1 VPNFADVSV
10 AVLAGGLGTRL
21 RPVVADRPKV
31 LAPVAGRPFLY
42 RLLDRLCRYAVR
54 EVVLLAGHRADQI
67 RAALGDRYGEM
78 RLAYS
83 VEDRPLG
90 TAGAVRLALPLL
102 ASSPVLLLNGDSYTE
117 ADLDAFR
124 REHEVTDAA
133 ASLVL
138 CRVADPSRFG
148 SVAVDD
154 RGRVLR
160 FVEKQAPA
168 PGPPR
173 AGWINAGVYLLRR
186 DLIAD
191 LPPGQPLSLERDVL
205 PAWVERGA
213 VHGYRD
219 EGRFLDI
226 GTPESYAAAEE
237 FFAGPR

>member
-1 VPNFADVSV
+1 VPDLPDLSV

-21 RPVVADRPKV
+21 RPVVADLPKV
-31 LAPVAGRPFLY
+31 LAPVAGRPFLCH
-42 RLLDRLCRYAVR
+42 LLDRLCRQGVR
-54 EVVLLAGHRADQI
+54 EVVLLAGHRAGQV
-67 RAALGDRYGEM
+67 RAALGTSCEGV

-102 ASSPVLLLNGDSYTE
+102 AAARVLLVNGDSYTE

-124 REHEVTDAA
+124 REHEARGAA

-138 CRVADPSRFG
+138 CRSADPSRFG

-154 RGRVLR
+154 RGRVQR
-160 FVEKQAPA
+160 FAEKEAR
-168 PGPPR
+168 GPPR
-173 AGWINAGVYLLRR
+173 AGWINAGVYLLCR
-186 DLIAD
+186 DLIAE
-191 LPPGQPLSLERDVL
+191 LPAGRPLSLERDVL
-205 PAWVERGA
+205 PAWVERRQVYGHRA
-213 VHGYRD
+213 

-226 GTPESYAAAEE
+226 GTPESYAAAEA